1 MGIQLQ
7 NVSLQ
12 LLRATKNGYLTKDL
26 LQLATRELRL
36 RVKNLAKNDRYLKLL
51 TTNICYKTSTHT

>member
-36 RVKNLAKNDRYLKLL
+36 RVKNLAKNDRYLKFL
-51 TTNICYKTSTHT
+51 TTNIFYKTSTHT